1 MPAIMRAIP
10 VSEFAKSVSP
20 DNVVE
25 SATFWSEELQKAF
38 YRGLGDTRE
47 AARGR
52 LAREIGVPE
61 SYLKRLRYKV
71 RDLSDIPG
79 SVLVRLA
86 IGYDRFC
93 STTEAKAAEFRAE
106 RAAIR
111 DQNATSQELGGA
123 CH

>member
-1 MPAIMRAIP
+1 MSG
-10 VSEFAKSVSP
+10 VSVSDFAKMVSA
-20 DNVVE
+20 DCVVE
-25 SATFWSEELQKAF
+25 KATFWSEEMQKAYF
-38 YRGLGDTRE
+38 RGLGDTRE

-79 SVLVRLA
+79 SILIRLA
-86 IGYDRFC
+86 VGYDRIC
-93 STTEAKAAEFRAE
+93 LSAENKAAALRAE
-106 RAAIR
+106 RA
-111 DQNATSQELGGA
+111 ELEQSHASHHGAGGS

>member
-1 MPAIMRAIP
+1 MRAIP

-25 SATFWSEELQKAF
+25 TATFWSEEMQKAF
-38 YRGLGDTRE
+38 FRGLGDTRD
-47 AARGR
+47 AARSR

-79 SVLVRLA
+79 SILIRLA
-86 IGYDRFC
+86 IGYDRIC
-93 STTEAKAAEFRAE
+93 VSAERKAEAMRAQRAE
-106 RAAIR
+106 IR
-111 DQNATSQELGGA
+111 DQNASLQELGGG

>member
-1 MPAIMRAIP
+1 MSG
-10 VSEFAKSVSP
+10 VSVSDFAKMVSA
-20 DNVVE
+20 DCVVE
-25 SATFWSEELQKAF
+25 KATFWSEEMQKAYF
-38 YRGLGDTRE
+38 RGLGDTRE

-79 SVLVRLA
+79 SILIRLA
-86 IGYDRFC
+86 VGYDRIC
-93 STTEAKAAEFRAE
+93 LSAETKAAALKAE
-106 RAAIR
+106 RAELKASH
-111 DQNATSQELGGA
+111 ASHQELGGS

>member
-1 MPAIMRAIP
+1 MRAIP

-25 SATFWSEELQKAF
+25 AATFWSEEMQKAF
-38 YRGLGDTRE
+38 FRGLGDTRD

-79 SVLVRLA
+79 SILIRLA
-86 IGYDRFC
+86 IGYDRIC
-93 STTEAKAAEFRAE
+93 VVAEQKADAIRAE
-106 RAAIR
+106 RAELKDRHAS
-111 DQNATSQELGGA
+111 DQRIGGS